1 MWLTIVDCAN
11 WVQSRAGPHDDNGS
25 TLWLSLEV
33 VRSDCDSFDNTVQV
47 DVYCVLVGL
56 NWIAICVDL
65 ESQVV
70 CARANSGIG
79 KNKVDFAMLLLGSL
93 EKLGQVCPVSDVG
106 LDKVA
111 ASV

>member
-1 MWLTIVDCAN
+1 M
-11 WVQSRAGPHDDNGS
+11 QSRAGPHDDNGS
-25 TLWLSLEV
+25 TFRLSLEV
-33 VRSDCDSFDNTVQV
+33 VSSNRDSLDNTVQV
-47 DVYCVLVGL
+47 DVYCVLIGL
-56 NWIAICVDL
+56 DWVAIFVDL

-111 ASV
+111 VGV